1 MSSREATV
9 NEVLKTTLLKTVIQS
24 ITTLEGDKA
33 EVLELIAKQG
43 SKIVKKQ
50 LKNLQFPNGAII
62 STIVRGQAVIVPDGS
77 TQIQPEDK
85 VIVFTLPE
93 VVSKVEKLFK

>member
-9 NEVLKTTLLKTVIQS
+9 NEVLKTTLFQTGIQS
-24 ITTLEGDKA
+24 ITMLEGEKGK
-33 EVLELIAKQG
+33 VLELIAKSG

-50 LKNLQFPNGAII
+50 IKNMKFPKGALIC
-62 STIVRGQAVIVPDGS
+62 TVVRGIEIIIPDGDI
-77 TQIQPEDK
+77 QIQPGDE

-93 VVSKVEKLFK
+93 VVSKVEAFFK